1 MLKVNPFITKEYRE
15 EARELTTTQFQDKPV
30 FNKYLDLLIHPAQEL
45 QEVWKDLMQKRS
57 LDTAEGA
64 QLDLLGALVGQPRT
78 LIDANLIT
86 FFGFLGDF
94 QADSYGDVNVPGVG
108 SVWWDGISPKKGN
121 VTLNDTLYRI
131 LIKAKIAKNT
141 TNATPEEL
149 IGFANFM
156 FSTTGS
162 DILDEG
168 GAKFRILIGRP
179 LTREEVGLLRYVN
192 HEASYSSK
200 LFPKP
205 VGVRMDFSSFDYD
218 AFFGFQGVVN
228 AKGYGE
234 ITYTHYFDGSDL
246 YDGSIIP
253 REIIKVGEDGKPIGG
268 YWGTIHEDI

>member
-1 MLKVNPFITKEYRE
+1 MALINPFNFKDYRE
-15 EARELTTTQFQDKPV
+15 EIRELTTTQFADKPV
-30 FNKYLDLLIHPAQEL
+30 FNKFLDLLTFPNIEL
-45 QEVWKDLMQKRS
+45 QEVFQDLMQKRS
-57 LDTAEGA
+57 LDTAEGV

-94 QADSYGDVNVPGVG
+94 QSDSYGDINIPGVG
-108 SVWWDGISPKKGN
+108 SVWWDGITPKKGN
-121 VTLNDTLYRI
+121 VTLNDSLYRI
-131 LIKAKIAKNT
+131 LIKAKISKNI

-156 FSTTGS
+156 FSTSGS

-168 GAKFRILIGRP
+168 GAKFRILIGRA

-205 VGVRMDFSSFDYD
+205 IGVRMDFSSFNYE
-218 AFFGFQGVVN
+218 AFFAFQGVVN

-246 YDGSIIP
+246 FDGNLIP
-253 REIIKVGEDGKPIGG
+253 REVIASGEDGLPLGG
-268 YWGTIHEDI
+268 YWGTIHGDI